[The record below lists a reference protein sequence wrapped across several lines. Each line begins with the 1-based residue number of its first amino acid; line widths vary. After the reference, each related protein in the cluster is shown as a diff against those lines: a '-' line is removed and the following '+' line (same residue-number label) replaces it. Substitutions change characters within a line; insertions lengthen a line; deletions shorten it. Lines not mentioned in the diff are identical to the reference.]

1 MVEERLLIKQVK
13 SGNKDAFRI
22 LVGNYHQM
30 VIRICMSF
38 VNQQE
43 DAEDIG
49 QEVFIEMF
57 KSMSSFR
64 EESSLSTWL
73 YRMAVNKSLDFI
85 RQKKRKKRGYGL
97 LSNMDHSELANL
109 SVADLND
116 SDGIMEEEERRRI
129 LMNVML
135 KLPERQRV
143 ALTLSKLD
151 ELPQKEVARI
161 MDVSEGS
168 IESLLVRGKKK
179 LKELLL
185 PHKEKIY

>member
-13 SGNKDAFRI
+13 EGNRDAFRI
-22 LVGNYHQM
+22 LVANHHQM

-38 VNQQE
+38 LNQQE
-43 DAEDIG
+43 DAEDVA
-49 QEVFIEMF
+49 QEVFIEIF
-57 KSMSSFR
+57 KSMPTFR

-97 LSNMDHSELANL
+97 LTHMEYSDLANL
-109 SVADLND
+109 SVSNDTD
-116 SDGIMEEEERRRI
+116 SDMLLEEEERRQI
-129 LMNVML
+129 LLSVMSQ
-135 KLPERQRV
+135 LPERQRI
-143 ALTLSKLD
+143 ALTLSKLE
-151 ELPQKEVARI
+151 ELPQKEVAQI

-168 IESLLVRGKKK
+168 VESLLVRGKKK